1 MHIGF
6 FKLQIAVFLL
16 VGGYFFAVKSAFAE
30 LPTQVLSNNQ
40 AALKKVQSKI
50 VNVDENLEQ
59 LQHQQQQIRLQ
70 IAELDQKLV
79 KITTSIEDYDLQI
92 AENLKL
98 IRNTEVSIRQQTQH
112 INTQRQNLSQQIKAA
127 YAMGQHDRLKLLLN
141 QQDPALSSRM
151 LGYFDALNKMR
162 LSKMSQLSSN
172 IELLQQLEHEH
183 AVENQNLH
191 ALQQSKHMEQES
203 LAKLKQQRTVLLA
216 QIKTD
221 ILADQKQLQDLRS
234 DAQALQTLIAKLQ
247 VSADRESISPSENT
261 NSKRALNTQAEPSHT
276 PEKLPRQSDVKEE
289 HISASAQKVNSEFTS
304 ASNQMV
310 QFASLKGRLPWPV
323 SGNVVLPFGSSRLDS
338 HLQGILIGASV
349 GQPVK
354 AVAEGKIAYSGW
366 LRGYGMLTIINHGNG
381 YMSVYAFNQSL
392 HKHAGEHVKPGE
404 IIARVGQGLGQVQA
418 GLYFEIRKQGAPLN
432 PDTWCK
438 K

>member
-1 MHIGF
+1 M
-6 FKLQIAVFLL
+6 KL
-16 VGGYFFAVKSAFAE
+16 AFAE
-30 LPTQVLSNNQ
+30 LPTQSLSNNQ
-40 AALKKVQSKI
+40 VALQKVQSKI

-59 LQHQQQQIRLQ
+59 LQHQQQQLRVQ
-70 IAELDQKLV
+70 IAELDKKLV

-98 IRNTEVSIRQQTQH
+98 MRNTEVSIRQQTQH

-162 LSKMSQLSSN
+162 LNKMSQLASN
-172 IELLQQLEHEH
+172 IELLQQLEQEH

-191 ALQQSKHMEQES
+191 ALQHSKHVEQET

-221 ILADQKQLQDLRS
+221 ILADQKQLQDLRA
-234 DAQALQTLIAKLQ
+234 DAHALQSLIAKLQ
-247 VSADRESISPSENT
+247 MSADRDSSSTLEKT
-261 NSKRALNTQAEPSHT
+261 KSKQSLNNQPEPSSHT
-276 PEKLPRQSDVKEE
+276 EKLPQHTEINDV
-289 HISASAQKVNSEFTS
+289 HVSTNAQKVNSDFSS
-304 ASNQMV
+304 AGNQML
-310 QFASLKGRLPWPV
+310 QFSSLKGRLPWPV
-323 SGNVVLPFGSSRLDS
+323 TGNVILPYGSSRLDS

-392 HKHAGEHVKPGE
+392 HKRVGENVKPGE
-404 IIARVGQGLGQVQA
+404 IIARVGQGVGQPQA